1 MRNNTGIS
9 INFLDMWS
17 NCGLI
22 ILDTVLDRNWQL
34 SLIYLEYLQLKILV
48 MSKFIK
54 THEDVQDRYD
64 SSAMLTA
71 ETAIAWSV
79 PDELIYMIT

>member
-1 MRNNTGIS
+1 MRHNTGIC

-22 ILDTVLDRNWQL
+22 ILDRVLNRNWQL
-34 SLIYLEYLQLKILV
+34 PLIYLEYLQLKVLV
-48 MSKFIK
+48 ISKFTK

-71 ETAIAWSV
+71 EIFIAWSV